1 LSLLILAAIL
11 TYVFQDKIIQ
21 LTFNEINKYLATKIE
36 INKDVKLSIFEKF
49 PEISI
54 KVKDVRAYES
64 YPGSTNKLAV
74 LKSLYFSFDAFEL
87 IKGNYVLKNIYL
99 EKGEIRI
106 RINENGEGNYFIFKT
121 DTSSSDTKSSI
132 SFDLQK
138 IIFEEVAISYI
149 NQTIDQ
155 DHQVF
160 AHKASSSLKLKDK
173 SWFIGLNG
181 DLTID
186 HIGIS
191 GTNYFEKKSLRI
203 NSNQE
208 YHQEGNIF
216 KIHPSKLLLDGA
228 DFKLSGLYEG
238 DDKKNIQLDLK
249 ADKSSISTLIS
260 LLPEHLTQDFKK
272 YESSGNV
279 YFQAKVDGVI
289 SSESQPNLTVD
300 FGFTNASFFH
310 PDLGKKIEG
319 ATLVGKFSNGEKN
332 NLRTSS
338 LSLQNIQCEFDG
350 HVLSGNF
357 SMKNFED
364 PDLNLQVKGGI
375 DVKALLQFYPITEIE
390 NAGGFLDLDLRFQ
403 GRLAD
408 IKNSNQEQIEAE
420 GSVFLK
426 DLNFKIA
433 HVPLTY
439 SSISGSFHF
448 NKNDLNVE
456 ELTGSI
462 GTSDLTIKGTFTN
475 LISRL
480 IAGKDQLVVNASL
493 NSTNLNLNEL
503 ISAIPNIPSDK
514 APTGPY
520 PHLQDFKIILA
531 CDLHHFKFNKI
542 NADNFKGTLEI
553 NQPMIALKN
562 VRFSSAGGNIE
573 LDGLAHIHS
582 EKKIDL
588 TTKIDLKQI
597 RIDSIF
603 YICDNFNQEFIKDQN
618 IKGEYTGSIKCF
630 LVMDKNF
637 NINTESIIATIDA
650 SITNGQ
656 LINFEP
662 MKKLS
667 KFVDE
672 KQLEN
677 IKFSELKN
685 KIFIEDNKIV
695 IPEMEIKSN
704 VSNISVLGTHSFNQE
719 MDYKLAVPLKNFK
732 KKHDKDEAFGA
743 IEEDNKGNSVLFL
756 TVKGTTSNYKIAYD
770 TKRTGKK
777 IKEDL
782 KKEKKELEQ
791 LFKKKNT
798 EQIESTPNP
807 SEYQFFDFEN

>member
-1 LSLLILAAIL
+1 MILAAIL
-11 TYVFQDKIIQ
+11 AYSFQDKIIQ
-21 LTFNEINKYLATKIE
+21 LTFNEINKYLSTKIE
-36 INKDVKLSIFEKF
+36 IDKDVKLSIFEKF

-54 KVKDVRAYES
+54 KVKNVKAFES
-64 YPGSTNKLAV
+64 YPGSTEKLAE

-87 IKGNYVLKNIYL
+87 MKGNYVIKTIYL
-99 EKGEIRI
+99 EKGDLRI
-106 RINENGEGNYFIFKT
+106 RINENGAGNYFIFKT
-121 DTSSSDTKSSI
+121 DSTATEKSDI
-132 SFDLQK
+132 SFDLQN
-138 IIFEEVAISYI
+138 IIFEEVNISYV
-149 NQTIDQ
+149 NQTLDQ

-173 SWFIGLNG
+173 SWFIGLKG

-191 GTNYFEKKSLRI
+191 DINYFEKKSLRI
-203 NSNQE
+203 QSNQE

-216 KIHPSKLLLDGA
+216 KILPSQLLLDGA
-228 DFKLSGLYEG
+228 EFKLSGLYEG
-238 DDKKNIQLDLK
+238 DDKKNLQLDLK
-249 ADKSSISTLIS
+249 AEKSSISTLVS

-279 YFQAKVDGVI
+279 YFEAKVDGVI
-289 SSESQPNLTVD
+289 SSESQPSLTVD
-300 FGFTNASFFH
+300 FGFSNASFFH
-310 PDLGKKIEG
+310 PDLGKKIEE
-319 ATLVGKFSNGEKN
+319 ATLVGKFSNGKN
-332 NLRTSS
+332 KNLRTSF
-338 LSLQNIQCEFDG
+338 LSLQDVQCQFDG
-350 HVLSGNF
+350 HVITGNF
-357 SMKNFED
+357 SMSNFED
-364 PDLNLQVKGGI
+364 PDLDLQAKGGI
-375 DVKALLQFYPITEIE
+375 DVKSLLQFYPITEIE
-390 NAGGFLDLDLRFQ
+390 NADGFLDLDLRFK

-408 IKNSNQEQIEAE
+408 IKNSNQEEIEAE
-420 GSVFLK
+420 GSVFVK
-426 DLNFKIA
+426 DLNMKIA
-433 HVPLTY
+433 HIPVSY
-439 SSISGSFHF
+439 SSINGSFHF
-448 NKNDLNVE
+448 NKNDLSIE
-456 ELTGSI
+456 ELNGSI
-462 GTSDLTIKGTFTN
+462 GNSDLKIKGTFN
-475 LISRL
+475 NFVNRIIS
-480 IAGKDQLVVNASL
+480 GKDKLIVNASVS
-493 NSTNLNLNEL
+493 STNLNLNEL
-503 ISAIPNIPSDK
+503 INATPHFSTK
-514 APTGPY
+514 EAPKGAYPY
-520 PHLQDFKIILA
+520 LEDYKITLA
-531 CDLHHFKFNKI
+531 CDLNHFKYNKI
-542 NADNFKGTLEI
+542 NAKNFKGTLEVS
-553 NQPMIALKN
+553 QPIIALKN
-562 VRFSSAGGNIE
+562 VTFSSAGGKIE

-603 YICDNFNQEFIKDQN
+603 YVCDNFNQDFIKDQN

-637 NINTESIIATIDA
+637 DIKTETIIATIDA

-667 KFVDE
+667 RFVDE

-685 KIFIEDNKIV
+685 KIFIENNKIV

-732 KKHDKDEAFGA
+732 KKQDKDEAFGA
-743 IEEDNKGNSVLFL
+743 IEEDNKGNSILFL

>member
-1 LSLLILAAIL
+1 VILAAIL
-11 TYVFQDKIIQ
+11 AYSFQDKIIQ
-21 LTFNEINKYLATKIE
+21 LTFNEINKYLSTKIE
-36 INKDVKLSIFEKF
+36 IDKDVKLSIFEKF

-54 KVKDVRAYES
+54 KVKNVKAFES
-64 YPGSTNKLAV
+64 YPGSTEKLAE

-87 IKGNYVLKNIYL
+87 MKGNYVIKTIYL
-99 EKGEIRI
+99 EKGDLRI
-106 RINENGEGNYFIFKT
+106 RINENGAGNYFIFKT
-121 DTSSSDTKSSI
+121 DSTATEKSDI
-132 SFDLQK
+132 SFDLQN
-138 IIFEEVAISYI
+138 IIFEEVNISYV
-149 NQTIDQ
+149 NQTLDQ

-173 SWFIGLNG
+173 SWFIGLKG

-191 GTNYFEKKSLRI
+191 DINYFEKKSLRI
-203 NSNQE
+203 QSNQE

-216 KIHPSKLLLDGA
+216 KILPSQLLLDGA
-228 DFKLSGLYEG
+228 EFKLSGLYEG
-238 DDKKNIQLDLK
+238 DDKKNLQLDLK
-249 ADKSSISTLIS
+249 AEKSSISTLVS

-279 YFQAKVDGVI
+279 YFEAKVDGVI
-289 SSESQPNLTVD
+289 SSESQPSLTVD
-300 FGFTNASFFH
+300 FGFSNASFFH
-310 PDLGKKIEG
+310 PDLGKKIEE
-319 ATLVGKFSNGEKN
+319 ATLVGKFSNGKN
-332 NLRTSS
+332 KNLRTSF
-338 LSLQNIQCEFDG
+338 LSLQDVQCQFDG
-350 HVLSGNF
+350 HVITGNF
-357 SMKNFED
+357 SMSNFED
-364 PDLNLQVKGGI
+364 PDLDLQAKGGI
-375 DVKALLQFYPITEIE
+375 DVKSLLQFYPITEIE
-390 NAGGFLDLDLRFQ
+390 NADGFLDLDLRFK

-408 IKNSNQEQIEAE
+408 IKNSNQEEIEAE
-420 GSVFLK
+420 GSVFVK
-426 DLNFKIA
+426 DLNMKIA
-433 HVPLTY
+433 HIPVSY
-439 SSISGSFHF
+439 SSINGSFHF
-448 NKNDLNVE
+448 NKNDLSIE
-456 ELTGSI
+456 ELNGSI
-462 GTSDLTIKGTFTN
+462 GNSDLKIKGTFN
-475 LISRL
+475 NFVNRIIS
-480 IAGKDQLVVNASL
+480 GKDKLIVNASVS
-493 NSTNLNLNEL
+493 STNLNLNEL
-503 ISAIPNIPSDK
+503 INATPHFSTK
-514 APTGPY
+514 EAPKGAYPY
-520 PHLQDFKIILA
+520 LEDYKITLA
-531 CDLHHFKFNKI
+531 CDLNHFKYNKI
-542 NADNFKGTLEI
+542 NAKNFKGTLEVS
-553 NQPMIALKN
+553 QPIIALKN
-562 VRFSSAGGNIE
+562 VTFSSAGGKIE

-603 YICDNFNQEFIKDQN
+603 YVCDNFNQDFIKDQN

-637 NINTESIIATIDA
+637 DIKTETIIATIDA

-667 KFVDE
+667 RFVDE

-685 KIFIEDNKIV
+685 KIFIENNKIV

-732 KKHDKDEAFGA
+732 KKQDKDEAFGA
-743 IEEDNKGNSVLFL
+743 IEEDNKGNSILFL

>member
-1 LSLLILAAIL
+1 VILAAIL
-11 TYVFQDKIIQ
+11 AYAFQDKIIQ
-21 LTFNEINKYLATKIE
+21 LTFNEINKYLSTKIE
-36 INKDVKLSIFEKF
+36 IDKDVKLSIFEKF

-54 KVKDVRAYES
+54 KVKNVKAFES
-64 YPGSTNKLAV
+64 YPGSTEKLAE

-87 IKGNYVLKNIYL
+87 MKGNYVIKTIYL
-99 EKGEIRI
+99 EKGDLRI
-106 RINENGEGNYFIFKT
+106 RINENGAGNYFIFKT
-121 DTSSSDTKSSI
+121 DSTATEKSDI
-132 SFDLQK
+132 SFDLQN
-138 IIFEEVAISYI
+138 IIFEEVNISYV
-149 NQTIDQ
+149 NQTLDQ

-173 SWFIGLNG
+173 SWFIGLKG

-191 GTNYFEKKSLRI
+191 DINYFEKKSLRI
-203 NSNQE
+203 QSNQE

-216 KIHPSKLLLDGA
+216 KILPSQLLLDGA
-228 DFKLSGLYEG
+228 EFKLSGLYEG
-238 DDKKNIQLDLK
+238 DDKKNLQLDLK
-249 ADKSSISTLIS
+249 AEKSSISTLVS

-279 YFQAKVDGVI
+279 YFEAKVDGVI
-289 SSESQPNLTVD
+289 SSESQPSLTVD
-300 FGFTNASFFH
+300 FGFSNASFFH
-310 PDLGKKIEG
+310 PDLGKKIEE
-319 ATLVGKFSNGEKN
+319 ATLVGKFSNGKN
-332 NLRTSS
+332 KNLRTSF
-338 LSLQNIQCEFDG
+338 LSLQDVQCQFDG
-350 HVLSGNF
+350 HVITGNF
-357 SMKNFED
+357 SMSNFED
-364 PDLNLQVKGGI
+364 PDLDLQAKGGI
-375 DVKALLQFYPITEIE
+375 DVKSLLQFYPITEIE
-390 NAGGFLDLDLRFQ
+390 NADGFLDLDLRFK

-408 IKNSNQEQIEAE
+408 IKNSNQEEIEAE
-420 GSVFLK
+420 GSVFVK
-426 DLNFKIA
+426 DLNMKIA
-433 HVPLTY
+433 HIPVSY
-439 SSISGSFHF
+439 SSINGSFHF
-448 NKNDLNVE
+448 NKNDLSIE
-456 ELTGSI
+456 ELNGSI
-462 GTSDLTIKGTFTN
+462 GNSDLKIKGTFN
-475 LISRL
+475 NFVNRIIS
-480 IAGKDQLVVNASL
+480 GKDKLIVNASVS
-493 NSTNLNLNEL
+493 STNLNLNEL
-503 ISAIPNIPSDK
+503 INATPHFSTK
-514 APTGPY
+514 EAPKGAYPY
-520 PHLQDFKIILA
+520 LEDYKITLA
-531 CDLHHFKFNKI
+531 CDLNHFKYNKI
-542 NADNFKGTLEI
+542 NAKNFKGTLEVS
-553 NQPMIALKN
+553 QPIIALKN
-562 VRFSSAGGNIE
+562 VTFSSAGGKIE

-603 YICDNFNQEFIKDQN
+603 YVCDNFNQDFIKDQN

-637 NINTESIIATIDA
+637 DIKTETIIATIDA

-667 KFVDE
+667 RFVDE

-685 KIFIEDNKIV
+685 KIFMENNKIV

-732 KKHDKDEAFGA
+732 KKQDKDEAFGA
-743 IEEDNKGNSVLFL
+743 IEEDNKGNSILFL